1 MQKIISTPHSNLE
14 IRTFGKKEVSNLDFS
29 SPKSTEILQTFLSD
43 FYGVPRENIIGM
55 QQVHGIQIHKA
66 EESIPPLVGDGLW
79 TERKDLILVVKTA
92 DCMPL
97 FFWSNTHPLIGVLHS
112 GWKGTRD
119 GITQEM
125 IQILHSKFPKIGLQ
139 FYLGPCI
146 RGTEYEVK
154 EDVSIFFESYK
165 KSTTKIQNQIYLG
178 LEHVVKEVL
187 EKREIPME
195 DCEISSLSHPDY
207 FSHRGKDTGR
217 NLNVIRFLD

>member
-29 SPKSTEILQTFLSD
+29 SPNSMEILQTYLSD

-66 EESIPPLVGDGLW
+66 EEANPPLQGDGLW
-79 TERKDLILVVKTA
+79 TQKKDLILFVKTA

-97 FFWSNTHPLIGVLHS
+97 FFWSGTHPLIGVLHS

-125 IQILHSKFPKIGLQ
+125 IQILKSKFPKIELH
-139 FYLGPCI
+139 FFLGPCI

-165 KSTTKIQNQIYLG
+165 KSITKIQNQIYLG

-187 EKREIPME
+187 EKRDIPME

-207 FSHRGKDTGR
+207 FSHRGKDIGR